1 MNYPKLQILAFTG
14 HRDKYV
20 KTLAAIGE
28 DFVTEDSHA
37 MVTLDKDNLGDGVGI
52 TVFYQQEDGSMDSF
66 FEK

>member
-20 KTLAAIGE
+20 KALAAIGE

-37 MVTLDKDNLGDGVGI
+37 MVPLDKDNLGDGIGI